1 MEQVAVLEQVVV
13 GTMTLRL
20 ALVGHGDHIPQVA
33 EVRLTQAEPLHP
45 EILAVET
52 VEAVVTINLM
62 VDIPVGAVAAEA
74 VITMPPVKLVG
85 EMEAVAR

>member
-20 ALVGHGDHIPQVA
+20 ALVGHGDHIPQVV
-33 EVRLTQAEPLHP
+33 EVRLTQGEPLRQ
-45 EILAVET
+45 EILVVET
-52 VEAVVTINLM
+52 VEAVVTMCPM
-62 VDIPVGAVAAEA
+62 VDIPEGAVAAEA

-85 EMEAVAR
+85 EMDAVAR